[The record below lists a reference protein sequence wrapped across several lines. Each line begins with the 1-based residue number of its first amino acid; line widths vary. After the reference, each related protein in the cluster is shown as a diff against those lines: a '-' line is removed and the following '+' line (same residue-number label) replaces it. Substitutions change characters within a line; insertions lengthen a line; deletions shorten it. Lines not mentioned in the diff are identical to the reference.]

1 MKKEDL
7 IYKDEDYEIYKK
19 YAGELGTIME
29 QEDIAMIGIRGLASI
44 RHHFKFED
52 DYYGLIDKMI
62 EELEK
67 LKLQK
72 DDD

>member
-19 YAGELGTIME
+19 YAGDLGTIME
-29 QEDIAMIGIRGLASI
+29 QADVALIGIRGLKDI
-44 RHHFKFED
+44 KHHFKFEE

-62 EELEK
+62 AELEELK
-67 LKLQK
+67 K
-72 DDD
+72 